1 MKFDRT
7 SVTSAITLHLRT
19 KRLLPLSKYLPK
31 HVRKGSTR
39 GRAHHTYRGLLIAV
53 PIRRSLAAQKATGG
67 KLVPP
72 PPDVIDTVTAGTTT
86 VSPLTNQ
93 MSTVRG
99 GPSTPPTTP
108 PRTPTTPTTP
118 GGTWPTRPKPKQRLI
133 RKSAGGMQKFWI
145 NKLVAS
151 DHEKRALKRGTR
163 WYAK

>member
-39 GRAHHTYRGLLIAV
+39 GRAHHAYRGLLIAV

-72 PPDVIDTVTAGTTT
+72 SPRCYRHGDSWDDDSVAADKSNVYCQRRSIDAANDASEDTYDADNSRRYVADTAKTKAEADKEVGGGDAK
-86 VSPLTNQ
+86 VS
-93 MSTVRG
+93 
-99 GPSTPPTTP
+99 
-108 PRTPTTPTTP
+108 
-118 GGTWPTRPKPKQRLI
+118 
-133 RKSAGGMQKFWI
+133 
-145 NKLVAS
+145 
-151 DHEKRALKRGTR
+151 D
-163 WYAK
+163 